1 MWDRADAKDNGSS
14 AMKVWAVANQKGG
27 VGKTTST
34 VALAGLLADQGQRV
48 LVVDLDPH
56 GSMTS
61 YFGHDPDQ
69 LTSSVFNLF
78 QHQGSVPDGLAEALL
93 LTTSHD
99 SISLLPSSTSL
110 ATLERQSATQGGF
123 GLVLSRA
130 LEQLQGEFDFVII
143 DSPPLLGVSMINAL
157 AACQR
162 LIVPVQTEFLALKGL
177 ERMVHTLTM
186 VNRSRRR
193 ALPYTIVPTL
203 FDRRTQASLSTLR
216 KLRNDYAEE
225 MWQAYIPIDT
235 KLRDASLAGVVPSQL
250 EPNARG
256 VLAYRALLR
265 YLLVQSV
272 ARSEET
278 A

>member
-1 MWDRADAKDNGSS
+1 MR
-14 AMKVWAVANQKGG
+14 VWAVANQKGG

-34 VALAGLLADQGQRV
+34 VALAGLLADQGKRV

-78 QHQGSVPDGLAEALL
+78 QHQGNVPDGLTSALL
-93 LTTSHD
+93 LKTTHELVN
-99 SISLLPSSTSL
+99 LLPSSTSL
-110 ATLERQSATQGGF
+110 ATLDRQSATQGGF
-123 GLVLSRA
+123 GLVISRA
-130 LEQLQGEFDFVII
+130 LNQLEDQFDFAII

-157 AACQR
+157 AACEQ
-162 LIVPVQTEFLALKGL
+162 LVVPVQTEFLALKGL
-177 ERMVHTLTM
+177 ERMVRTLGM
-186 VNRSRRR
+186 VNRSRRQ

-216 KLRNDYAEE
+216 QLRNGYADQL
-225 MWQAYIPIDT
+225 WQAYIPIDT

-250 EPNARG
+250 ETNARG

-265 YLLVQSV
+265 YLLVQSLPKRKEV
-272 ARSEET
+272 A
-278 A
+278 